1 MLTYTKQPQS
11 IADQILMLKQRGLE
25 FENESAAYHKLGAI
39 SYFRLA
45 NYWKPFES
53 DKVNHI
59 FKPNSVLYFLLIIK

>member
-1 MLTYTKQPQS
+1 
-11 IADQILMLKQRGLE
+11 MLKQRGLE